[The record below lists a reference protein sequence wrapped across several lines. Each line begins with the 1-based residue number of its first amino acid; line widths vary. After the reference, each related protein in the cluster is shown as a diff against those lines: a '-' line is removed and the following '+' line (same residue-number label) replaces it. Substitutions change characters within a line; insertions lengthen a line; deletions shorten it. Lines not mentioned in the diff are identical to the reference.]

1 VADQIAGQDKHDLVP
16 VSIESGT
23 NVSVMVLRN
32 LLESDGFQ
40 VLQGDALGDP
50 AGRAW
55 TEFGAI
61 DRYGHDHG
69 WKIAHHALGEL
80 AGLADRIEAL
90 LRHGWQQVTVVTD
103 HGWLLLPNGL
113 PKAELKQH
121 LTHTRKGR
129 CAVLKEGAES
139 DQLTVPWHWDHDV
152 TIAVASG
159 IRCYEAGKEYE
170 HGGISPQECVV
181 PLITVT
187 QASTSQGQPVFV
199 QSVGWKG
206 LRCTVQLGAP
216 SSGLRVDIRTK
227 AGDPA
232 TSLLTVSKPVEA
244 DGLVSILVENRDY
257 EGTAVMVVILNAAG
271 AVQAQAATAV
281 GG

>member
-1 VADQIAGQDKHDLVP
+1 VADKIAGQDKHDLVP

-23 NVSVMVLRN
+23 TVSVMVLRN
-32 LLESDGFQ
+32 LLEGVGFH

-69 WKIAHHALGEL
+69 WKIAHHAIVEL

-152 TIAVASG
+152 CIAVASG

-181 PLITVT
+181 PSMTVT
-187 QASTSQGQPVFV
+187 QASSTQGQPVV
-199 QSVGWKG
+199 VKSVRWKG

-216 SSGLRVDIRTK
+216 ISGLRVDVRAK

-232 TSLLTVSKPVEA
+232 TSLVAVPKPVEA
-244 DGLVSILVENRDY
+244 DGEVSLLVENEDY
-257 EGTAVMVVILNAAG
+257 KGTAVMVVVLNSVG
-271 AVQAQAATAV
+271 AVQAQAATTV